1 MRGRGIL
8 DAFKKPKTMEQVE
21 AEMGSAAEARLGKG
35 AMGDNPL
42 TYMARVDKTKPK
54 GPGNQRLIVRDE
66 GKSLLSTAAKFEAS
80 NPILQMNREK
90 AAIDKGLVMG
100 TNPMASKGASRR
112 RRLTR
117 RRR

>member
-1 MRGRGIL
+1 
-8 DAFKKPKTMEQVE
+8 
-21 AEMGSAAEARLGKG
+21 
-35 AMGDNPL
+35 MGDNPL

-80 NPILQMNREK
+80 NKK
-90 AAIDKGLVMG
+90 AAIDREIESMG
-100 TNPMASKGASRR
+100 TNPMMASKGASRR